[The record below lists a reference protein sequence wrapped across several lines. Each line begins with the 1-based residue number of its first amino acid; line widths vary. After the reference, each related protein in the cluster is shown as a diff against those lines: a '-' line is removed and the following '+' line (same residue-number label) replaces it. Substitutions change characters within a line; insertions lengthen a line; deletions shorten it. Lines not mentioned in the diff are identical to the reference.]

1 MLQATQRPPPR
12 IARMT
17 LITLKNRLQLG
28 IRGRLY
34 TLIGLFALGCAAL
47 AAVLIWLQ
55 SQQAFEARKHHLQQ
69 LVEAAQGV
77 LAAHKALADAGEM
90 PVDEAKKRALKVI
103 GTMWFGKADYFTARS
118 LAGVS
123 LLNPA
128 DPSKE
133 GQNRDKVVDSHGRAY
148 SHQMTETIQ
157 GPGEGFVTYDTINPD
172 TKVDEEKTTF
182 IKLYKPWGIGVAA
195 GVFINDLTAE
205 THAAMIKAALVT
217 LVLVAVLGGLVMWI
231 ADGIVRPLMR
241 LRAGMLD
248 LAEGR
253 EISDALETQRHDEIG
268 AMAKAVKVFQDN
280 ADALK
285 VAEAEAAEQQRA
297 AEDDRKRGDE
307 ARKRNDEARAEAAR
321 EVAQV
326 IDALG
331 SGLDRL
337 AAGDLTC
344 RLTQD
349 FAAEYQKV
357 QQDFNAAIDQLQQTI
372 GTIVSSTREV
382 SNAAAE
388 ISASTTDL
396 SQRTE
401 EQAASIEQTS
411 ASMEQISVTVKK
423 NAENA
428 QQANQLSQNTC
439 EVADRGGAV
448 VTQAVAAMSRI
459 EESSRKI
466 SDIIGVIDE
475 IARQTNLLALNAAV
489 EAARAGEAGRGFA
502 VVASEV
508 RSLAQRSSQA
518 AKDIKDLIT
527 NSNAQVRDGVEL
539 VNRAGGS
546 LGEIVAS
553 IKQVATI
560 VADIANASNEQATG
574 LDQISRALT
583 QLDEV
588 TQQNSALVEE
598 NAATAKTLEHQSSA
612 MGERIDFFQ
621 LDDAAGA
628 GNAGS
633 RQLTAAA

>member
-1 MLQATQRPPPR
+1 M
-12 IARMT
+12 
-17 LITLKNRLQLG
+17 TLKNVLQLG

-34 TLIGLFALGCAAL
+34 LLVALFGLGCVAL
-47 AAVLIWLQ
+47 AAILIWLQ
-55 SQQAFEARKHHLQQ
+55 SQQAFEARKHQLQQ
-69 LVEAAQGV
+69 LVAAAHGV

-90 PVDEAKKRALKVI
+90 PVEEAKKRALKVI
-103 GTMWFGKADYFTARS
+103 GAMWYGKADYFTART
-118 LAGVS
+118 LAGISV
-123 LLNPA
+123 LNPA

-133 GQNRDKVVDSHGRAY
+133 GQNRDQATDSKGRFY
-148 SHQMTETIQ
+148 SRQLTQ
-157 GPGEGFVTYDTINPD
+157 LVQDPGEGFVTFNTTNPD
-172 TKVDEEKTTF
+172 TKLDEEKTSF

-195 GVFINDLTAE
+195 GVFTNDLAAE
-205 THAAMIKAALVT
+205 TYAAMIKAALVT
-217 LVLVAVLGGLVMWI
+217 LVLVGLLGGLVMWT
-231 ADGIVRPLMR
+231 AGGIVRPLTR
-241 LRAGMLD
+241 LRTAMLD

-268 AMAKAVKVFQDN
+268 AMATAVKVFQDN
-280 ADALK
+280 AHALK
-285 VAEAEAAEQQRA
+285 AAQAEAAEQQRA
-297 AEDDRKRGDE
+297 AEGDRKSGEE

-321 EVAQV
+321 QVTQV
-326 IDALG
+326 IEALG
-331 SGLDRL
+331 ASLDRL
-337 AAGDLTC
+337 AMGDLTC
-344 RLTQD
+344 RLTED
-349 FAAEYQKV
+349 FTAEYQKV
-357 QQDFNAAIDQLQQTI
+357 QNDFNAAIDQLQQTI
-372 GTIVSSTREV
+372 GAIVSSTREV
-382 SNAAAE
+382 SSAAAE
-388 ISASTTDL
+388 ISSSTTDL

-401 EQAASIEQTS
+401 RQAANIEETS

-439 EVADRGGAV
+439 EVADRGGQV
-448 VTQAVAAMSRI
+448 VTQAVSAMSRI

-508 RSLAQRSSQA
+508 RSLAQRSAQA

-527 NSNAQVRDGVEL
+527 NSNSQVREGVEL

-546 LGEIVAS
+546 LGEIVES
-553 IKQVATI
+553 IKRVATI

-574 LDQISRALT
+574 LDQITKALA

-598 NAATAKTLEHQSSA
+598 NAATAKTLERQSA
-612 MGERIDFFQ
+612 DMGERIDFFK
-621 LDDAAGA
+621 LEDVSVRGGGAAGA
-628 GNAGS
+628 
-633 RQLTAAA
+633 RRLTAAA